1 MRFSPETQILNV
13 AIWKHYVYRLLIFSF
28 SASIHCFMQFYVLM
42 SEVSINMKWY
52 SGVKEHE
59 SQGKLG
65 VTSSGRV
72 VVAPE
77 LCSFGSFSEDV
88 HIETRSLYYWPCG
101 RDVTSDGV
109 EPQCHRLLSR
119 HRRSSRLLA
128 DNNRF
133 LFSRSLP
140 FHLPFSSSE
149 RWSDPTVWWNRR
161 VLLSLG
167 DWPRGLSVDPVIAF
181 LPVFWPGCGEMDS
194 ILMREPRR
202 CKPDS
207 TTGWKNTFIKPPQD
221 AWKLSLNCTDD
232 DRTCYRSGNL
242 HRSILA

>member
-1 MRFSPETQILNV
+1 MYLSCIKNIL
-13 AIWKHYVYRLLIFSF
+13 HYQVRCLSTSWI
-28 SASIHCFMQFYVLM
+28 VLFL
-42 SEVSINMKWY
+42 E
-52 SGVKEHE
+52 
-59 SQGKLG
+59 
-65 VTSSGRV
+65 
-72 VVAPE
+72 
-77 LCSFGSFSEDV
+77 FFSEDV
-88 HIETRSLYYWPCG
+88 HIETRPLYYWPCRG
-101 RDVTSDGV
+101 DVTSDGV

-119 HRRSSRLLA
+119 RRSSSRLLA

-167 DWPRGLSVDPVIAF
+167 DWPRGRSAEPVIAF
-181 LPVFWPGCGEMDS
+181 LPVFWPGSGEMDS
-194 ILMREPRR
+194 IPMRELRQ

-207 TTGWKNTFIKPPQD
+207 TTGWKKTFIKPPQD
-221 AWKLSLNCTDD
+221 AWKLHLNCTDD

-242 HRSILA
+242 HRSPVHADIHIVLQYTNYFSAANLQYLRDAYTWHVFYLTSLLHFIYCHQTQ